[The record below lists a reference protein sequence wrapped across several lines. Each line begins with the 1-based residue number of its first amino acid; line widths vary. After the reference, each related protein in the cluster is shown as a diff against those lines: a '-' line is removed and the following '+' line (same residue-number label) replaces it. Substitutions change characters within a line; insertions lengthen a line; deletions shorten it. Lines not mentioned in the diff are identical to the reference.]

1 MDAGISTENG
11 NPQDITFAVNPGE
24 VFVVPQNTL
33 HHNHNAQCEPNVW
46 LQSFTS
52 SDPGALNMI
61 GAISALGAAGEAGS
75 AAITASG
82 AQEIMP
88 SPQGAFAL
96 DQACLQKCGFP
107 AEGAPNDGLD
117 DLPDTFK
124 VLFGLGAGGAGGG
137 DGAAT
142 GEAAG
147 EARGVTDGGD
157 AAFSNRLT
165 CGSAVLAA
173 LVAAVSFV
181 LT

>member
-11 NPQDITFAVNPGE
+11 NPQDITFDVNAGE

-33 HHNHNAQCEPNVW
+33 HHNHNAQCIPNVW

-61 GAISALGAAGEAGS
+61 GALSSLNAGGDAGA

-96 DQACLQKCGFP
+96 DQACLKRCEFP

-124 VLFGLGAGGAGGG
+124 VLFGLQL
-137 DGAAT
+137 
-142 GEAAG
+142 
-147 EARGVTDGGD
+147 
-157 AAFSNRLT
+157 SLIHI
-165 CGSAVLAA
+165 
-173 LVAAVSFV
+173 
-181 LT
+181 